1 MQAWPRGHRLKEA
14 QRAVQVRAIEGVV
27 ENQESESSGG
37 NSGYRWYVLMNRKF
51 IVAILLVA
59 AVPAFAQAQK
69 PLATKDDAQ
78 KVVAIIKGDKAKTQ
92 TYCDMTKLGDRAG
105 Q

>member
-1 MQAWPRGHRLKEA
+1 MRSGIGRHRVQASHISLSVGT
-14 QRAVQVRAIEGVV
+14 V
-27 ENQESESSGG
+27 ENLDQSQKSEGPGG